1 MNDGTRIESAM
12 GSADVVP
19 TKSDF
24 LAFQDDFFKSLERAQ
39 KSVNTIKNYRTDL
52 NCFNNFLNEKS
63 KDMVVQEFNPTNVEE
78 YASYLDGKYPSS
90 NSRRRRVQTLRIF
103 FDFLLNREVFREN
116 PIKKITPSPKFLDIP
131 RPTSMNHIITLWDHL
146 FKEGQTSDLFQSLL
160 SYRNMVIFLL
170 VYGGGLKVSELSS
183 LKKEHLFLG
192 KNPRVMIIPPKR
204 DPYTIPLHPLF
215 TNVHEK
221 YIKLFSRVQKET
233 NSNNFY
239 DRFDQEF
246 KEVLFNANHYR
257 ILAGGISPRGLEI
270 IFEEL
275 RKKLK
280 IELTPKSLRQS
291 CIFKWIHQK
300 LPESQIKEWMGVAPS
315 YSLKTYYELSEN
327 HIFHENFMDQV
338 SIS

>member
-1 MNDGTRIESAM
+1 MSDSTKIES
-12 GSADVVP
+12 DVVV
-19 TKSDF
+19 TIKNDF
-24 LAFQDDFFKSLERAQ
+24 ISFQDDFFKSLEKAQ
-39 KSVNTIKNYRTDL
+39 KSTNTIKNYKTDL
-52 NCFNNFLNEKS
+52 NCFNNFLIEKS
-63 KDMVVQEFNPTNVEE
+63 KNTLIHDFNPINVEE
-78 YASYLDGKYPSS
+78 YALYLDNKYPSS

-103 FDFLLNREVFREN
+103 FDFLLNNNVFKEN

-131 RPTSMNHIITLWDHL
+131 RPTPLPHIITLWNHL
-146 FKEGQTSDLFQSLL
+146 FNEGQTNDLFQSLL
-160 SYRNMVIFLL
+160 SYRNLVIFIL
-170 VYGGGLKVSELSS
+170 VYSGGLKVSELSL

-192 KNPRVMIIPPKR
+192 KNPRVMVIPPKR

-215 TNVHEK
+215 NLIHEK
-221 YIKLFSRVQKET
+221 YVKLFSRVQKET

-239 DRFDQEF
+239 DRFEEEF

-291 CIFKWIHQK
+291 CIFKWIHLK
-300 LPESQIKEWMGVAPS
+300 YPESQIKEWMGVAPS
-315 YSLKTYYELSEN
+315 YSLKTYYELAEKHLYNES
-327 HIFHENFMDQV
+327 FMDHV
-338 SIS
+338 SLS